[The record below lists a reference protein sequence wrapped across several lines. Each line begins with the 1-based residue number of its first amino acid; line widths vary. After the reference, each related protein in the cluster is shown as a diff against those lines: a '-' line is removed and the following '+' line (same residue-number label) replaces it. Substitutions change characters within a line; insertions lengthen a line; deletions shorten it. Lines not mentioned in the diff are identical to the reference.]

1 MTLPTVAASTK
12 IAIAMEAILLR
23 TIKRTLL
30 WTTVLLTTA
39 ALSLG
44 ALITWPAP
52 LFAFSA
58 GSGKIVVA
66 SDRPI
71 SPGGG
76 ERFLRDCER
85 LLDRSPLKAEGRQY
99 RLYVAN
105 DSWRQRLFFIP
116 HPDAWGFGWYTGFGG
131 HAFISGADF
140 DSGRVVHWGYI
151 GTPPRTLAA
160 LCAHELTHVIAW
172 EHIGLDRLRVPQWV
186 WEGLPDY
193 VAMEN
198 RETFEQLR
206 DALGDRPVDTPMRV
220 KYGFYPHYRLLVTY
234 FVEKKGWSVDQL
246 LKTRLTE
253 DEATTIMRA
262 DEKR

>member
-172 EHIGLDRLRVPQWV
+172 EHIGLDRLHVPQWV